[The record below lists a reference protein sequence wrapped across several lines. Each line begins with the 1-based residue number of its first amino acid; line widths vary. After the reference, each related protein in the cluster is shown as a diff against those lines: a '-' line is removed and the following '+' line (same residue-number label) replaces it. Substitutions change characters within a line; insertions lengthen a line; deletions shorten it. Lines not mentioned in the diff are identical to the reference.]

1 MSCFYWEYQ
10 LIRRPF
16 WNGYSHVLFSSVKGI
31 AYGKRKKNRFGN
43 FKGGDSLCYLSYLFG
58 VCHPLIPQL
67 GPLFHRQLLIRKHRK
82 VGHPSGPQL
91 SGPQFFKDPYIEA
104 RTVLPDEFK
113 AAGLDEALVVFNEI
127 DTANKESPNF
137 VIPEF
142 RDSKTKEELR
152 PWLGRI
158 AEDFR
163 DKKEASISAFRY
175 FLFAISSKPKEVQRD
190 QIAQLAVSFQHCGDG
205 RLDAMIKL
213 TAQLENRDTSDG
225 VYAGPIVGK
234 IIQKFKQD
242 LLYEMFVND
251 KHLQA
256 SHGRNYVMARYGELI
271 GAAGAPS
278 FDHFVLTKEMSS
290 LVSGSLRDKCLFT
303 RDPTAKR
310 NNVKEFLVP
319 EYQRRLIQHVGKE
332 INRLL
337 EAPVVGLKAYNALVG
352 ILTDPEVCF
361 ELIEDD
367 GHSLK
372 ILITPEGTKQ
382 ILEALGYI
390 VPEKP
395 A

>member
-1 MSCFYWEYQ
+1 MFPYLPKRSIGGV
-10 LIRRPF
+10 LPPIKPAARPTISPPASNPKAQGGSTILPPIVGKLTGKTF
-16 WNGYSHVLFSSVKGI
+16 PRPPVK
-31 AYGKRKKNRFGN
+31 
-43 FKGGDSLCYLSYLFG
+43 
-58 VCHPLIPQL
+58 
-67 GPLFHRQLLIRKHRK
+67 LLPPIIRKGWEWPK
-82 VGHPSGPQL
+82 GMEL
-91 SGPQFFKDPYIEA
+91 SGPQFFKDPHIEA
-104 RTVLPDEFK
+104 RKVLPDEFK
-113 AAGLDEALVVFNEI
+113 EAGLAEAFVVFNEI
-127 DTANKESPNF
+127 DTANEKSPNF
-137 VIPEF
+137 VVPEF

-163 DKKEASISAFRY
+163 GKKEANISAFRY

-213 TAQLENRDTSDG
+213 TAQLENRDTSDA

-256 SHGRNYVMARYGELI
+256 SHGRNYVMARYGALI

-278 FDHFVLTKEMSS
+278 FDDFVLTKEMSS
-290 LVSGSLRDKCLFT
+290 LVSGSLRDKCIFT
-303 RDPTAKR
+303 RDPDVKR

-337 EAPVVGLKAYNALVG
+337 EAPVVGLKDYNALVG
-352 ILTDPEVCF
+352 ILTDPEGCF

-367 GHSLK
+367 VEPL

-382 ILEALGYI
+382 LLAALGYI

>member
-1 MSCFYWEYQ
+1 MLPKLPIWGLPPINPAARTTISPPASNPKAQGCGSPK
-10 LIRRPF
+10 RPAAQVQ
-16 WNGYSHVLFSSVKGI
+16 GSTSLPKIGGGLTGKTCPRPPVKLLPPIISSGWTLPKGMT
-31 AYGKRKKNRFGN
+31 
-43 FKGGDSLCYLSYLFG
+43 
-58 VCHPLIPQL
+58 
-67 GPLFHRQLLIRKHRK
+67 
-82 VGHPSGPQL
+82 L

-158 AEDFR
+158 SEDFR